1 MPWRCWSG
9 GEGRETRME
18 EELHA
23 LAWEA
28 ARRKTSYGKLVAGL
42 TKGER
47 KQIVKDYRTAK
58 KKENK
63 GK

>member
-1 MPWRCWSG
+1 
-9 GEGRETRME
+9 ME

-42 TKGER
+42 TEGER
-47 KQIVKDYRTAK
+47 EQIVKDYRVAE

-63 GK
+63 GR